1 MKKLLTALMIL
12 AVLLCAPAAFARES
26 STTEAGSSTEAEAE
40 PVGETAPGDEPDWCS
55 NGKGQPRTFENLNSP
70 SVKIHVNGNNGASDA
85 EVTVHYGD
93 AHSVT
98 TTIPQGQSDTFQA
111 DPTHG
116 NVTKVSI
123 ESSESGVKTCGT
135 LDAKA
140 PKPDKSSTS

>member
-1 MKKLLTALMIL
+1 MKKLLTGLIIL
-12 AVLLCAPAAFARES
+12 AVLFCAPAAFARES
-26 STTEAGSSTEAEAE
+26 TTTEAGAATEAEAQ
-40 PVGETAPGDEPDWCS
+40 PVDNEGGSEPDWCS
-55 NGKGQPRTFENLNSP
+55 NGKGQPRTFNNLNSP

-85 EVTVHYGD
+85 EVTVHYGPN
-93 AHSVT
+93 HSVS

-123 ESSESGVKTCGT
+123 ESSEVGVKTCGT

-140 PKPDKSSTS
+140 PKPDDSSGS